1 MVSTAE
7 VEFVNN
13 ILRFVPVTLLVYDW
27 TLTLGDE
34 VELIWNKRPKT
45 NQLVFLALRYGTLA
59 LMSLTVLY
67 FVPVSEQVRRPSRS
81 AAPLR
86 IQTWVSAGAMIVIIL
101 FVQVL
106 LQVRVYAMYNRS
118 RAILWTNAVLFVV
131 ECAITVFLFLHLS
144 ERITSVPVTST
155 QRCRTCSI
163 YPRAFGLAYV
173 APLVYESYLMV
184 LAARKSWSTR
194 DSSLRLDNNSIID
207 VLARGSIQYFALV
220 ASGMA
225 ISMVLFLAAP
235 RFALWVDFLSDATG
249 SIGGTR
255 LLLSVRKALLEPAQL
270 SHSDTTQMAVRID
283 TNPAG
288 NISAAS
294 DSLILA

>member
-1 MVSTAE
+1 M
-7 VEFVNN
+7 
-13 ILRFVPVTLLVYDW
+13 
-27 TLTLGDE
+27 
-34 VELIWNKRPKT
+34 
-45 NQLVFLALRYGTLA
+45 NQLIFLALRYGTLA

-67 FVPVSEQVRRPSRS
+67 FAPVSEH
-81 AAPLR
+81 ALR
-86 IQTWVSAGAMIVIIL
+86 IQTWVSAAAMIVIIL

-106 LQVRVYAMYNRS
+106 LQIRVHAMYNRS
-118 RAILWTNAVLFVV
+118 RVVLWSNAALFVV

-144 ERITSVPVTST
+144 ERITPVPVTAS
-155 QRCRTCSI
+155 QRCRACSI

-173 APLVYESYLMV
+173 APLVYESYLMY
-184 LAARKSWSTR
+184 LAARKSWTTR
-194 DSSLRLDNNSIID
+194 GSSHRLGGNSIID

-255 LLLSVRKALLEPAQL
+255 LLLSVRKALLDPGRL
-270 SHSDTTQMAVRID
+270 SQSDTTQMVVRVD
-283 TNPAG
+283 VHRAQDA
-288 NISAAS
+288 SASS
-294 DSLILA
+294 DAYTLA